1 MDYLVRTILPSKAFP
16 LVHGFIRDRARAIRT
31 ELEPQRPPPGVT
43 IDVHERSVRFHMLA
57 MRELVGVEGY
67 DPNEEAGL
75 LQKAIF
81 PLLSTYR
88 DVRARHDPDAAAL
101 LVHEAEF
108 SIYRVL
114 MHLLDAKQKL
124 DAAIMADE
132 IATDERVVLA
142 HRIVAAMGRIS
153 LSDPTRRAD
162 GLRAF
167 AELVAALARAPFLAA
182 CLASTLFE
190 HKRRQVARLI
200 AAYHASSG
208 SMSLAASGQRFGVDE
223 AAAEV
228 LLSILGFS
236 VGDDG
241 AVDITP
247 GRACANGSWPS

>member
-1 MDYLVRTILPSKAFP
+1 MRTILPSKPFTQ
-16 LVHGFIRDRARAIRT
+16 VHAFIRDRARAIRT
-31 ELEPQRPPPGVT
+31 ELEPQRPPAGVT
-43 IDVHERSVRFHMLA
+43 IDVHERSVRFHILA
-57 MRELVGVEGY
+57 LRELVGVEGY
-67 DPNEEAGL
+67 DPNEEATL
-75 LQKAIF
+75 LQKSIF

-88 DVRARHDPDAAAL
+88 DVRASGDPAALAL

-124 DAAIMADE
+124 ESAVMAEE

-190 HKRRQVARLI
+190 HKRKQVARLI
-200 AAYHASSG
+200 AAYHAQKG
-208 SMSLAASGQRFGVDE
+208 SMSLAAFGQRFGVDDT
-223 AAAEV
+223 AAQV
-228 LLSILGFS
+228 VLSILGFS
-236 VGDDG
+236 VGADG
-241 AVDITP
+241 TIDVSP
-247 GRACANGSWPS
+247 GRTWARHRD